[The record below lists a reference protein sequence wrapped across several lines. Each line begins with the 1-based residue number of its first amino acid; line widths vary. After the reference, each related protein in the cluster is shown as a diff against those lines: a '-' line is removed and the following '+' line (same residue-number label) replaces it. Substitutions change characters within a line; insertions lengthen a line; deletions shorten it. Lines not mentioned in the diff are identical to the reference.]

1 MSKHQQYEEVREV
14 QSAKKAKKQNAIARR
29 QGKRWNP
36 KNGAEVIFNAVWP
49 NKEA

>member
-29 QGKRWNP
+29 QQRRWST
-36 KNGAEVIFNAVWP
+36 KNGAEILFGVVYP